1 LEIIFAWTF
10 SLLATV
16 NWVVISFVGTS
27 SLRAS
32 EIILLRL
39 FKIN

>member
-1 LEIIFAWTF
+1 
-10 SLLATV
+10 
-16 NWVVISFVGTS
+16 VISFVGTS